1 MQSKHIAF
9 AGLCLGFFI
18 LIMDTTTVPLL
29 YPRLMDVFHV
39 TPAGAAWVNNVY
51 LITYAAFLLLGGRLG
66 DSTNRKTVVQLAY
79 LALGAGAAL
88 AGAGQSLMAVIVGRA
103 VMGVGAG
110 LLTPQTMG
118 YISILFAQGGR
129 GAALGIWASVAG
141 TAAATG
147 PVVTQLFL
155 ATLDWRWVMWVNVP
169 VALICFGV
177 ASFSL
182 PSVPGRGIVA
192 RDTAVSGL
200 CGLGVAV
207 AVAGVQLI
215 VVSRSPV
222 SLGGALLALGAA
234 TTAALVVVEL
244 KKNGRSILPPELWR
258 DSSFLRT
265 SLISGLL
272 GFGLTGVYLPL
283 VFLLDARLH
292 FGHAAIGALMTICPI
307 ANALVGPFAGR
318 LSDRMEPERIIRLGL
333 TLFAIANVSYG
344 VVGLVSPSKVVALIA
359 LGATMA
365 VAGSGTGL
373 AFAPLANL
381 ALARAQRENVGQA
394 ASFFNASR
402 QLMSALGG
410 VLSAIVFDTIARAQL
425 GAGGAVTVEALR
437 SSPSAVASPAF
448 ACFAL
453 NAAGLALGAYVASR
467 SKRTNPEV
475 SMSLEAEVETL

>member
-1 MQSKHIAF
+1 MQSKHVAF

-66 DSTNRKTVVQLAY
+66 DSTNRKTIVQLAY
-79 LALGAGAAL
+79 LALGAGAAM
-88 AGAGQSLMAVIVGRA
+88 AGAGQSLAAVIAGRA
-103 VMGVGAG
+103 VMGIGAG
-110 LLTPQTMG
+110 LLTPQTMA

-129 GAALGIWASVAG
+129 GVALGIWGSVAG

-169 VALICFGV
+169 VALLCFVV
-177 ASFSL
+177 AASSL
-182 PSVPGRGIVA
+182 PAAPGRGI
-192 RDTAVSGL
+192 RLRETAVSGV
-200 CGLGVAV
+200 CGLGVAA
-207 AVAGVQLI
+207 AVAGIQVI
-215 VVSRSPV
+215 VVSRSPFGV
-222 SLGGALLALGAA
+222 GGALLAAGVL
-234 TTAALVVVEL
+234 TTTTLTVLEL
-244 KKNGRSILPPELWR
+244 KKNGSSILPPDLWR
-258 DSSFLRT
+258 DRSFLNV

-283 VFLLDARLH
+283 VFLLDARMH
-292 FGHAAIGALMTICPI
+292 FGRAATGAIMTICPI

-318 LSDRMEPERIIRLGL
+318 LSDRMEPERIIKRGL
-333 TLFAIANVSYG
+333 TLFAIANVLYG
-344 VVGLVSPSKVVALIA
+344 VVGLTTHGGAFALVALSV
-359 LGATMA
+359 TMA
-365 VAGSGTGL
+365 IAGCGTGL

-381 ALARAQRENVGQA
+381 ALNRAQKANVGQA

-410 VLSAIVFDTIARAQL
+410 VLAAIVFDAIAKAQL
-425 GAGGAVTVEALR
+425 GADVQVTVEALR
-437 SSPSAVASPAF
+437 SSPSAVGSAAF
-448 ACFAL
+448 ACFLL
-453 NAAGLALGAYVASR
+453 NAAGLALAAYVASKGTHKS
-467 SKRTNPEV
+467 SKLPMV
-475 SMSLEAEVETL
+475 LEAEVETL